1 MDHGM
6 SRAKSPRGDLIY
18 IAPNVESSEAFV
30 RFDSKPVVHGDW
42 KLLFAPEVPLRGLD
56 GHMPQQELNLI
67 QFATCKMAHAPPVT
81 SSPNCGRCRSS
92 QKRVVLPTAML
103 AFLI

>member
-30 RFDSKPVVHGDW
+30 RFDSKPVVHGDS
-42 KLLFAPEVPLRGLD
+42 KLLFAPEVPQMCCSTFANPRKRGDTLK
-56 GHMPQQELNLI
+56 H
-67 QFATCKMAHAPPVT
+67 
-81 SSPNCGRCRSS
+81 
-92 QKRVVLPTAML
+92 VLPSNRNVIFAPVPRQQFFDLHTHFPPFTL
-103 AFLI
+103 